1 MEIRV
6 LGSGCSKCR
15 VTIGMIERVARDLG
29 VAVEITKIQS
39 PDEIQRQGIYKT
51 PAVVIDGKVMHSGGL
66 PSHDEIEGWLR
77 PGPIGFLV
85 QPTRYLFFT
94 GKGGVGKTSLST
106 AAALSLA
113 DTGEKVLLVSTDA
126 ASNLDEMLGI
136 ELRNT
141 PMPVPGAPGLSVLN
155 IDPDTAAES
164 YRQRVLAQMGVV
176 ASETERSTVREQ
188 LSGACTTEIAS
199 FDEFAALLS
208 GDAGQY
214 DHIVF
219 DTAPTG
225 HTLRLLSLPK
235 AWTGFLS
242 GNDRG
247 ASCLGPHSGLKM
259 QEVRFKAALDA
270 LSDPAKTT
278 VILVTRPDKGALAE
292 AARTAEEL
300 HALGLNNQ
308 RLAINGVFHA
318 SERTDAVACAI
329 EALGQRAL
337 TEMPQSLSVLPQDRV
352 PLRPYDTVG
361 LPALRALLGN
371 GVDAIAPATA
381 VTVAPIE
388 QPQGLDALADEMAAA
403 GHGLI
408 MVMGKGG
415 VGKTTVAA
423 ALALGLIHRGKTVH
437 LSTTDPAAHL
447 AGTLDGAV
455 PGLRVDRIDPI
466 VETQRYVDKIMA
478 AKSPGLDAQ
487 EQALLLE
494 DLRSPCTEEVAVFH
508 AFSRVVSEAR
518 SAFVVLDTAPTGHS
532 LLLMDATGAYHRQ
545 MMREFE
551 GHGTGRVVT
560 PLMRL
565 QDAAYT
571 KIILVTLPEVTPV
584 SQAAALQDDL
594 RRAHIEPYAWVLN
607 KSVLA
612 AGTRDPLLA
621 ARLAGERKQ
630 MERLLGGLTKRV
642 FTVPWVLRPPI
653 GLAELSSLVSR
664 NTATSASEL
673 GNPASRR

>member
-1 MEIRV
+1 MEIKV

-15 VTIGMIERVARDLG
+15 STIGIIERAALDLG
-29 VAVEITKIQS
+29 VPVQIVKVEN
-39 PDEIQRQGIYKT
+39 PDEIKRYGVHAT
-51 PAVVIDGKVMHSGGL
+51 PAVVINGQVVHSGGL
-66 PSHDEIEGWLR
+66 PSHDEVQAWLK
-77 PGPIGFLV
+77 PCAIGFLSH
-85 QPTRYLFFT
+85 PTRHLFFT

-106 AAALSLA
+106 AAALTLA
-113 DTGEKVLLVSTDA
+113 DAGKKVLLVSTDA

-141 PMPVPGAPGLSVLN
+141 PVPVPGAPGLSVLN
-155 IDPDTAAES
+155 IDPDNAAES
-164 YRQRVLAQMGVV
+164 YRQRVLALMGAG
-176 ASETERSTVREQ
+176 ASPDELATVREQ

-199 FDEFAALLS
+199 FDEFSTLLAD
-208 GDAGQY
+208 DAGLY
-214 DHIVF
+214 DHVVF

-235 AWTGFLS
+235 AWTGFLN

-259 QEVRFKAALDA
+259 QEQRFKAALEA

-278 VILVTRPDKGALAE
+278 VILVTRPDAGAIAE
-292 AARTAEEL
+292 AARTSGEL
-300 HALGLNNQ
+300 QTLGLNNQ

-318 SERTDAVACAI
+318 SDATDAVAIAI
-329 EALGQRAL
+329 ETLGQQALDAMPASLRA
-337 TEMPQSLSVLPQDRV
+337 LPQDRV
-352 PLRPYDTVG
+352 PLRAFDTVG
-361 LPALRALLGN
+361 LPALRALLGTT
-371 GVDAIAPATA
+371 AAPMSPINPS
-381 VTVAPIE
+381 VTLVAADSADL
-388 QPQGLDALADEMAAA
+388 QGLSALADELAAA

-423 ALALGLIHRGKTVH
+423 ALALGLVQRGKTVH

-447 AGTLDGAV
+447 AGTLNGEV
-455 PGLRVDRIDPI
+455 TGLTVSRIDPK
-466 VETQRYVDKIMA
+466 VETQRYIAKIMA
-478 AKSPGLDAQ
+478 AKAPKLDAA

-494 DLRSPCTEEVAVFH
+494 DLQSPCTEEVAVFH
-508 AFSRVVSEAR
+508 AFSRIVSEGR

-532 LLLMDATGAYHRQ
+532 MLLMDATGAYHRQ
-545 MMREFE
+545 MTREFE
-551 GHGTGRVVT
+551 GHGAARVVT

-594 RRAHIEPYAWVLN
+594 RRAGIEPYAWVLN

-612 AGTRDPLLA
+612 AGTHDPLLA

-630 MERLLGGLTKRV
+630 MQRLAAGLAKRR
-642 FTVPWVLRPPI
+642 FTLPWLTVPPI
-653 GLAELSSLVSR
+653 GVAELSKLVSQPAAAG
-664 NTATSASEL
+664 AT
-673 GNPASRR
+673 PA

>member
-1 MEIRV
+1 MQIKV

-15 VTIGMIERVARDLG
+15 CTIGIIERAAQALG
-29 VAVEITKIQS
+29 VEVEVVKVED
-39 PDEIQRQGIYKT
+39 PEEIRRYGIHAT
-51 PAVVIDGKVMHSGGL
+51 PAVVIDGKVVHSGGL
-66 PSHDEIEGWLR
+66 PSHDEAETWLK
-77 PGPIGFLV
+77 PTTMGFLS
-85 QPTRYLFFT
+85 QPTRHLFFT

-106 AAALSLA
+106 ATALTLVDA
-113 DTGEKVLLVSTDA
+113 GRKVLLVSTDA

-141 PMPVPGAPGLSVLN
+141 PVPVPGAPGLSVLN
-155 IDPDTAAES
+155 IDPGTAAES
-164 YRQRVLAQMGVV
+164 YRQRVLAQMGTG
-176 ASETERSTVREQ
+176 ASAEELSTVREQ

-199 FDEFAALLS
+199 FDEFSSLLS
-208 GDAGQY
+208 DGAETY

-235 AWTGFLS
+235 AWTGFLD

-270 LSDPAKTT
+270 LSDPTKTT
-278 VILVTRPDKGALAE
+278 VILVTRPGKCAIAE
-292 AARTAEEL
+292 AARTSGEL
-300 HALGLNNQ
+300 RELGLNNQ

-329 EALGQRAL
+329 EDMGRQALDAMPASLRA
-337 TEMPQSLSVLPQDRV
+337 LPQDRV
-352 PLRPYDTVG
+352 PLRAFDTVG
-361 LPALRALLGN
+361 LPALRTLLTTGA
-371 GVDAIAPATA
+371 GPITAP
-381 VTVAPIE
+381 VTSVVVASE
-388 QPQGLDALADEMAAA
+388 KLQGLDALADELAAA
-403 GHGLI
+403 GHGLV

-423 ALALGLIHRGKTVH
+423 ALALGLIQRGKTVH

-447 AGTLDGAV
+447 AGTLNGDV
-455 PGLRVDRIDPI
+455 PGLNVSRIDPK
-466 VETQRYVDKIMA
+466 VETQRYIAKVMA
-478 AKSPGLDAQ
+478 ANSPKLDAA

-494 DLRSPCTEEVAVFH
+494 DLQSPCTEEVAVFH
-508 AFSRVVSEAR
+508 AFSRIVSEGR

-532 LLLMDATGAYHRQ
+532 MLLMDATGAYHRQ
-545 MMREFE
+545 MTREFE
-551 GHGTGRVVT
+551 GRGAARVVT

-565 QDAAYT
+565 QDATYT

-584 SQAAALQDDL
+584 SQAAALQEDL
-594 RRAHIEPYAWVLN
+594 RRASIEPYAWVLN

-630 MERLLGGLTKRV
+630 MERMANGLAKRI
-642 FTVPWVLRPPI
+642 FTLAWLTVPPI
-653 GLAELSSLVSR
+653 GFVELSKLVVKRSHAE
-664 NTATSASEL
+664 ATHA
-673 GNPASRR
+673 